1 MKLLNLRHCAR
12 RVVPGAV
19 LLLLAASP
27 ALAQVNHGDFT
38 ASPGVDFLQVTETT
52 QLAVDPTDP
61 AILFGAP
68 VASPSFNT
76 LTFNPPAF
84 TASATVGNGKLGD
97 ETLSLLNLDIVATAV
112 GTYIDTISIKE
123 LGDSILTGFAGD
135 ANTGTFVSLSG
146 WVSVTE
152 DIDGPLAVP
161 VDIPIVGVFTPSDLF
176 LLPGDIGVIN
186 WSGEA
191 FIDVASVVPN
201 ATRVSIAMNNYLAAA
216 RLGSHSATIQK
227 KISRGVVITVPE
239 PSSVALIGLG
249 LLFGVTMGARR
260 RRD

>member
-1 MKLLNLRHCAR
+1 MKLLNLRVRTRWVA
-12 RVVPGAV
+12 PGAI

-61 AILFGAP
+61 AILFGVP

-84 TASATVGNGKLGD
+84 TASASPTNGRVSD
-97 ETLSLLNLDIVATAV
+97 ITLSLLNVDILATAV
-112 GTYIDTISIKE
+112 GTYIDTLTITE

-146 WVSVTE
+146 WVTVTE
-152 DIDGPLAVP
+152 DINGPIVP
-161 VDIPIVGVFTPSDLF
+161 VDIPILSVFTQDLF
-176 LLPGDIGVIN
+176 LLPGDIGAIN
-186 WSGEA
+186 WSGVA
-191 FIDVASVVPN
+191 LIDVASVVPN
-201 ATRVSIAMNNYLAAA
+201 ATRVSVAMNNYLEAA

-227 KISRGVVITVPE
+227 KHSRGVVITVPE
-239 PSSVALIGLG
+239 PSSIALIGLG
-249 LLFGVTMGARR
+249 LLFGITAGARR